1 MKKNKKLIELK
12 EAISDYQERRGL
24 FTELMKDVFLTGAV
38 KVASDLIGECGAIH
52 EVDEILSELEREAKI

>member
-1 MKKNKKLIELK
+1 MKKNKKLMELK

-38 KVASDLIGECGAIH
+38 KVASDLIDECGAIH
-52 EVDEILSELEREAKI
+52 EIDEILNELEKEMEL